1 MKNYLSK
8 HLKITAFF
16 VLLMLT
22 ACNAQQK
29 DDIIIGANRMTEYL
43 PLVKDK
49 NVGIVS
55 NQTSLVKTDEDG
67 YIHLV
72 DTLLK
77 RDMKVKKVFAP
88 EHGFRGKADA
98 GEVIEDGID
107 RKTGLPIISLYGKN
121 KMPKRTQL
129 EDIDIM
135 LFDIQDVGVRF
146 YTYISTLHYIMKAC
160 AKFEIPLIVLDRP
173 NPNAD
178 LVGGPVLKEGFESFV
193 GMHAIP
199 VAHGLTIAEY
209 ARMIMGEGW
218 LGKNLRTEL
227 HPIYMENYNKSMRYE
242 PPVPPSPN
250 LPNYRSIR
258 YYPSLC
264 FFEGTK
270 ISVGRG
276 TDIPFQVF
284 GAPFLPQKKYTFNFT
299 PQPNEGAQYP
309 KHQGE
314 KCYGEKFS
322 ELPASK
328 VNIAHLVQV
337 YKDSPE
343 KAGFFNDFFNKLAGN
358 SSLKKKIKD
367 GWSAKAI
374 HASWKNDLKK
384 YRLKRSKYVHYPSD

>member
-1 MKNYLSK
+1 
-8 HLKITAFF
+8 
-16 VLLMLT
+16 MLT

-29 DDIIIGANRMTEYL
+29 NDISPGANRMTEYL

-49 NVGIVS
+49 NVGVVS
-55 NQTSLVKTDEDG
+55 NQTSLVKTDDDG
-67 YIHLV
+67 HVHLV

-77 RDMKVKKVFAP
+77 RDIKVKKVFAP

-98 GEVIEDGID
+98 GELIEDGID
-107 RKTGLPIISLYGKN
+107 RKTGLPIISLYGEN
-121 KMPKRTQL
+121 KMPSRAQL
-129 EDIDIM
+129 KDIDIM

-178 LVGGPVLKEGFESFV
+178 LVDGPVLQEGFESFV
-193 GMHAIP
+193 GMHPIP

-209 ARMIMGEGW
+209 AKMINGEGW
-218 LGKNLRTEL
+218 LGKNLRTDL
-227 HPIYMENYNKSMRYE
+227 HLIYMENYDRSMRYE

-264 FFEGTK
+264 FFEGTQM
-270 ISVGRG
+270 SVGRG

-284 GAPFLPQKKYTFNFT
+284 GAPFLPKEKYPFSFT
-299 PQPNEGAQYP
+299 PQPNEGSQYP
-309 KHQGE
+309 KHEGE
-314 KCYGEKFS
+314 KCHGMKFDYP
-322 ELPASK
+322 PASGIDLK
-328 VNIAHLVQV
+328 HLVQA
-337 YKDSPE
+337 YKDRS
-343 KAGFFNDFFNKLAGN
+343 KQTDFFNDFFNKLAGN

-367 GWSAKAI
+367 GWTAEAI
-374 HASWKNDLKK
+374 KASWQDGIEN
-384 YRLKRSKYVHYPSD
+384 YRTMRSAYERYPDN

>member
-1 MKNYLSK
+1 
-8 HLKITAFF
+8 
-16 VLLMLT
+16 MLT

-29 DDIIIGANRMTEYL
+29 NDISPGANRMTEYL

-49 NVGIVS
+49 NVGVVS
-55 NQTSLVKTDEDG
+55 NQTSLVKTDDDG
-67 YIHLV
+67 HVHLV

-77 RDMKVKKVFAP
+77 RDIKVKKVFAP

-98 GEVIEDGID
+98 GELIEDGID
-107 RKTGLPIISLYGKN
+107 RKTGLPIISLYGEN
-121 KMPKRTQL
+121 KMPSRAQL
-129 EDIDIM
+129 KDIDIM

-178 LVGGPVLKEGFESFV
+178 LVDGPVLQEGFESFV
-193 GMHAIP
+193 GMHPIP

-209 ARMIMGEGW
+209 AKMINGEGW
-218 LGKNLRTEL
+218 LGKNLRTDL
-227 HPIYMENYNKSMRYE
+227 HLIYMENYDRSMRYE

-264 FFEGTK
+264 FFEGTQ

-284 GAPFLPQKKYTFNFT
+284 GAPFLPKEKYPFSFT
-299 PQPNEGAQYP
+299 PQPNEGSQYP
-309 KHQGE
+309 KHEGE
-314 KCYGEKFS
+314 KCHGMKFDGP
-322 ELPASK
+322 PASGIDLK
-328 VNIAHLVQV
+328 YLVQA
-337 YKDSPE
+337 YKDRS
-343 KAGFFNDFFNKLAGN
+343 KQTDFFNDFFNKLAGN

-367 GWSAKAI
+367 GWTAEAI
-374 HASWKNDLKK
+374 KASWQDGIEN
-384 YRLKRSKYVHYPSD
+384 YRTMRSAYERYPDN